1 MMINVQWI
9 ELPLAIVG
17 GITLLVLLLLGIGQI
32 HGIAMVLT

>member
-17 GITLLVLLLLGIGQI
+17 AIGLI
-32 HGIAMVLT
+32 CMIMGAINS